1 MEVRKD
7 KNMENTEFIERLVE
21 TVTEEVTES
30 EEI

>member
-1 MEVRKD
+1 MKKEI
-7 KNMENTEFIERLVE
+7 NMENTEFIERLVE